1 MAPFQADAKKPTSYV
16 FSSGTNP
23 LSHSPCTIDLLKLMI
38 RISWTYPINYH
49 LFKNL
54 TKIHNNFKF
63 ITPKK
68 KQKRGTWQPFIP
80 SIHIHS
86 IHETHLKS
94 LWWHARCVPGP
105 ALRLPPARRSGA
117 WYHRGIPVA
126 VDPPK
131 RCTCRF
137 WEFVLYLGEG
147 W

>member
-1 MAPFQADAKKPTSYV
+1 MAPFQVDAKKPTSYV
-16 FSSGTNP
+16 FGSGTNP
-23 LSHSPCTIDLLKLMI
+23 LSHSSFTIDLLKLMI
-38 RISWTYPINYH
+38 RICWTYPINYH
-49 LFKNL
+49 LFKHL

-68 KQKRGTWQPFIP
+68 NKKGGPDNLST
-80 SIHIHS
+80 SIHIHT

-117 WYHRGIPVA
+117 WYHRWIPVA
-126 VDPPK
+126 VDRPK

-137 WEFVLYLGEG
+137 GNSWYVGEG